1 MGILFGYSEVDYRVL
16 LGGKITIARH
26 VEVIETD
33 TVFSSY
39 RGEARSLEYAPT
51 GVVNSRYD

>member
-26 VEVIETD
+26 VEDIETD
-33 TVFSSY
+33 TKCIGFV
-39 RGEARSLEYAPT
+39 E
-51 GVVNSRYD
+51 NSFDKDTDDIEDNDL